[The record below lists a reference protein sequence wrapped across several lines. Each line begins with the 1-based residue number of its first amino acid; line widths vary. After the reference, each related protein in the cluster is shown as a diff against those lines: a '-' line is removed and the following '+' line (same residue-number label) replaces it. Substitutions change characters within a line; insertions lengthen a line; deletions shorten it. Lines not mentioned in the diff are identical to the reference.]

1 MQSASCVP
9 ARRLKIMLVGH
20 SAEPVG
26 AQWDGKRANEWK
38 IGNKTCPDIIKLKHV
53 RNGKERDSLYE
64 LKQNSLCCA
73 AGVHEIFY
81 GFDCLVV
88 SKKIRKM
95 SFMNL
100 FQKGI
105 DQIKDSR
112 MISS

>member
-1 MQSASCVP
+1 M
-9 ARRLKIMLVGH
+9 
-20 SAEPVG
+20 
-26 AQWDGKRANEWK
+26 
-38 IGNKTCPDIIKLKHV
+38 

-64 LKQNSLCCA
+64 LKQNSLCRE